1 MASLKA
7 KTTIQNLKKKGFYED
22 DTHHHY
28 YNFYYN
34 NKLFAT
40 THTSHNNQDIYD
52 ALITAMSKQCRMDRN
67 FFIDFAK
74 CTKNEADYIQH
85 LKDKGEITDVPSI
98 ATPPEN
104 NSPEKEKRK
113 PKKRKK

>member
-7 KTTIQNLKKKGFYED
+7 KTTVKNLLKKGFYKD

-28 YNFYYN
+28 YNFWHDG
-34 NKLFAT
+34 KIIAT
-40 THTSHNNQDIYD
+40 TFTSHNDQDIYD

-74 CTKNEADYIQH
+74 CTKNQSDYIQH
-85 LKDKGEITDVPSI
+85 LKAKGEI
-98 ATPPEN
+98 
-104 NSPEKEKRK
+104 PEKIAEEQTQNNNKSLPTK
-113 PKKRKK
+113 QKAKTK